1 LSRHRLVGYVPD
13 LVISPTLDYGA
24 EFSPEWDAGF
34 SISSALGQAEAVRA
48 GAGIGILHTFLARQM
63 PELLPVKAIPVIRRS
78 YWLVYHESMRP
89 LRRIQAVAGF
99 IAEAVERERAI
110 FL

>member
-1 LSRHRLVGYVPD
+1 V
-13 LVISPTLDYGA
+13 
-24 EFSPEWDAGF
+24 
-34 SISSALGQAEAVRA
+34 
-48 GAGIGILHTFLARQM
+48 
-63 PELLPVKAIPVIRRS
+63 PVKAIPTIRRS